1 MERRRVVERMRRE
14 MLRRRRDWRRVDSI
28 VVGCRVGGLRE

>member
-14 MLRRRRDWRRVDSI
+14 MVRRRADWRRGVSI
-28 VVGCRVGGLRE
+28 VLIEGCEE